1 MDINELAN
9 EAIKRKINLGTNPVR
24 TIRYYINIGTL
35 QRPEI
40 IQSGKRRSSEYNID
54 HLVRLN
60 FINYYKNKGLSLQE
74 IKNKVDEKL
83 FWSDFSLNII
93 EEYRD
98 EIPPDAFKK
107 DKPATRAELAFFLSK
122 KLLSEKESLSLEEL
136 KKVLIDKDG
145 NYADIPFE

>member
-9 EAIKRKINLGTNPVR
+9 EAIKRRINLGTNPVR
-24 TIRYYINIGTL
+24 TIRYYINIGIL

-60 FINYYKNKGLSLQE
+60 FINYYKYKGLSLQE

-107 DKPATRAELAFFLSK
+107 DKPATREELAFFLSK
-122 KLLSEKESLSLEEL
+122 KLLSEKESLSLEDL